1 MDVQVAQTLYHAI
14 DEGLKSTITTGT
26 AKVMTATG
34 VIYGTCWLI
43 HLIMKSIY
51 WLFQGLDVAFQD
63 LLLTILKA
71 SFIIFFAFNVKW
83 YVETVVPI
91 VNGLPNGITQL
102 LSTSSVSQTNLVDSL
117 LQNFYDSLKLLLEKM
132 DFSIFTKIS
141 VWLLGLLAF
150 ALYVIGA
157 VPFILVCVGTL
168 ITLKAATSIILVVG
182 PIFIAFSLFDQTRQW
197 FWGWVSV
204 LSGFMLT
211 QIFFGIVL
219 TLEMNFI
226 NANIIK
232 PGAEVPTLLEC
243 FAILLYFGAFT
254 LLATELPNYAASI
267 MGGTP
272 SGGVTGVGG
281 ILGRGTGLGTAGRM
295 SRAAGKGIA
304 KGVRSIRNRNKIT

>member
-34 VIYGTCWLI
+34 VIFGTCWLI
-43 HLIMKSIY
+43 HLTMKSIH
-51 WLFQGLDVAFQD
+51 WLFQGLDVALED

-71 SFIIFFAFNVKW
+71 ALIIFFAFNVKW
-83 YVETVVPI
+83 YVETIVPV

-102 LSTSSVSQTNLVDSL
+102 LSTSSVSQTNLVDNL
-117 LQNFYDSLKLLLEKM
+117 LQNFYDSIVKILDNM
-132 DFSIFTKIS
+132 SFSIFTKIS
-141 VWLLGLLAF
+141 VWLLHLLAF
-150 ALYVIGA
+150 ILFVIGA
-157 VPFILVCVGTL
+157 APFILVCVGTL

-182 PIFIAFSLFDQTRQW
+182 PVFIAFSLFEQTRQY

-226 NANIIK
+226 NANIVV
-232 PGAEVPTLLEC
+232 PNGEPPTLLEC

-295 SRAAGKGIA
+295 ANATRKGIG
-304 KGVRSIRNRNKIT
+304 KLRNRNRIT